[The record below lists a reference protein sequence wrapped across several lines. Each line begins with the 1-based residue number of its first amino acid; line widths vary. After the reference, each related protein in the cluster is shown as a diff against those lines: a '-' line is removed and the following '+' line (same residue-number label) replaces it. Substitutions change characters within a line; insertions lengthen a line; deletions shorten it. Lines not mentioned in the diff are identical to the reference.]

1 MMVKW
6 LLIGVGAFAL
16 SSCGSTGI
24 FGRDAP
30 DEFAIGRSAPLVV
43 PPDYNLAPPRPGAPR
58 PMEQDSQTRAIEALF
73 GPGVRLPP
81 KSASEEMLLKG
92 AGADRVEAGA
102 RSTAGD
108 PETSVVNKGTLL
120 KTIIDAEPGNS
131 DPATASVTIGG

>member
-1 MMVKW
+1 MVKW
-6 LLIGVGAFAL
+6 LVIGAGALAL
-16 SSCGSTGI
+16 SACGSSGI

-43 PPDYNLAPPRPGAPR
+43 PPDYNLTPPRPGAPR

-73 GPGVRLPP
+73 GPGVRVPP
-81 KSASEEMLLKG
+81 KSASEELLLKG

-120 KTIIDAEPGNS
+120 KTIIDAEPGSS
-131 DPATASVTIGG
+131 DPATASVTVGG